1 MSRLQLWI
9 LAARPPTLWAAVTP
23 VLVGSALAFNQR
35 VFRPGAFVAALVGAL
50 AIQVAANFANDA
62 SDAQKGADTPDRI
75 GPPRV
80 VAGGLIPAKDVWR
93 ATWVMFGIATLAGV
107 YLIYLAGWW
116 VAAIGLVS
124 IIAALGYV
132 GGPIPYGYRGLGEV
146 FVFLFFGVV
155 ATVGS
160 RFVHDSTAPL
170 DAWVLSVP
178 VGLLIAAILVANN
191 IRDIETDER
200 AGKRTLAV
208 LLGRERT
215 ATLFRRMIWTSFTV
229 ALIAAS
235 IGWAPFGAGAAGFAM
250 PWAVRPI
257 KTIAE
262 ETEGPPLIT
271 ALGQTSRLQLYVGVL
286 MALGM
291 VTFVP
296 QST

>member
-35 VFRPGAFVAALVGAL
+35 VFRPGAFLAALFGAL
-50 AIQVAANFANDA
+50 CIQIAANFANDV
-62 SDAQKGADTPDRI
+62 SDAEKGADTPDRI

-80 VAGGLIPAKDVWR
+80 VAEGLIPAKDVWR
-93 ATWVMFGIATLAGV
+93 ATWLMFGLASLAGL

-116 VAAIGLVS
+116 VAVIGVVS
-124 IIAALGYV
+124 IVAALGYV
-132 GGPIPYGYRGLGEV
+132 GGPIPYGYRALGEV

-155 ATVGS
+155 ATVGA

-170 DAWVLSVP
+170 SAWILSIP

-208 LLGRERT
+208 RLGRDRT
-215 ATLFRRMIWTSFTV
+215 ATLFRRMIWTSFLV
-229 ALIAAS
+229 VLVAAS
-235 IGWAPFGAGAAGFAM
+235 IGAVPFGAGAAGFAL
-250 PWAVRPI
+250 PWGVRPI
-257 KTIAE
+257 KTVAE
-262 ETEGPPLIT
+262 ETEGPPLIE
-271 ALGQTSRLQLYVGVL
+271 ALKQTSRLQLYVGVL

-291 VTFVP
+291 AAIVP
-296 QST
+296 SST